1 MKVVALAGGVG
12 AAKFLSGLI
21 EIVPEQDLT
30 VIANTGDDFL
40 WMGLYICPD
49 LDTVT
54 YTLAGLSN
62 PETGWGVQGD
72 TFRCLDR
79 LQRLGGESWFR
90 IGDLDLATHLFR
102 TNRLRD
108 GCSLSEV
115 TAEICVRNEIH
126 CRILPMTDS
135 PVPTLVHTDEGVL
148 AFQEYF
154 VRRKCEPVVK
164 GFSFEGVELSQPAP
178 GVMEALVSSG
188 AVILCPSNPF
198 ISIGP
203 ILAVPGIR
211 EAMRQAEAT
220 VVAVS
225 PVVGGQAI
233 KGPTAAM
240 LAQLGHDVSA
250 AGVAAMYADILDAFV
265 LDTRDEALRSRVSDL
280 GLAVRT
286 AETIMNS
293 AQARVDL
300 ARAVMEMVP

>member
-1 MKVVALAGGVG
+1 
-12 AAKFLSGLI
+12 
-21 EIVPEQDLT
+21 
-30 VIANTGDDFL
+30 
-40 WMGLYICPD
+40 
-49 LDTVT
+49 
-54 YTLAGLSN
+54 
-62 PETGWGVQGD
+62 
-72 TFRCLDR
+72 
-79 LQRLGGESWFR
+79 
-90 IGDLDLATHLFR
+90 
-102 TNRLRD
+102 
-108 GCSLSEV
+108 
-115 TAEICVRNEIH
+115 
-126 CRILPMTDS
+126 
-135 PVPTLVHTDEGVL
+135 
-148 AFQEYF
+148 
-154 VRRKCEPVVK
+154 
-164 GFSFEGVELSQPAP
+164 
-178 GVMEALVSSG
+178 MEALVSSG
-188 AVILCPSNPF
+188 AVIVCPSNPF

-225 PVVGGQAI
+225 PVVEGQAI

-265 LDTRDEALRSRVSDL
+265 LDTRDEVLRSRVSDL

>member
-21 EIVPEQDLT
+21 EIVPEEDLT
-30 VIANTGDDFL
+30 IIVNTGDDFL

-79 LQRLGGESWFR
+79 LQRLGGKSWFR

-188 AVILCPSNPF
+188 AVIVCPSNPF

-225 PVVGGQAI
+225 PVVEGQAI

-265 LDTRDEALRSRVSDL
+265 LDTRDKALRSRISDL

-293 AQARVDL
+293 AQAGVDL

>member
-21 EIVPEQDLT
+21 EIVPPEDLT
-30 VIANTGDDFL
+30 IIVNTGDDFQ
-40 WMGLYICPD
+40 WMDLYICPD

-54 YTLAGLSN
+54 YALAGLSN
-62 PETGWGVQGD
+62 PDTGWGVQGD
-72 TFRCLDR
+72 TFRCLER

-90 IGDLDLATHLFR
+90 IGDLDLATHLLR
-102 TNRLRD
+102 THRLRN

-115 TAEICVRNEIH
+115 TAEICARNGIR
-126 CRILPMTDS
+126 CRILPMTNS
-135 PVPTLVHTDEGVL
+135 PVPTLVHTSEGVL

-154 VRRKCEPVVK
+154 VRRRCEPVVQ
-164 GFSFEGVELSQPAP
+164 GFTFEGVEQSQPAP
-178 GVMEALVSSG
+178 GIMEALASSDTII
-188 AVILCPSNPF
+188 VCPSNPF

-211 EAMRQAEAT
+211 EAVRHAEAT

-240 LAQLGHDVSA
+240 LGQLGHEVSA
-250 AGVAAMYADILDAFV
+250 AGVAAMYADILDTFI
-265 LDTRDEALRSRVSDL
+265 LDIRDEALRCRVLDL

-293 AQARVDL
+293 EPARMSL
-300 ARAVMEMVP
+300 ARMVMEMVL

>member
-1 MKVVALAGGVG
+1 
-12 AAKFLSGLI
+12 
-21 EIVPEQDLT
+21 
-30 VIANTGDDFL
+30 
-40 WMGLYICPD
+40 
-49 LDTVT
+49 
-54 YTLAGLSN
+54 
-62 PETGWGVQGD
+62 
-72 TFRCLDR
+72 
-79 LQRLGGESWFR
+79 
-90 IGDLDLATHLFR
+90 
-102 TNRLRD
+102 
-108 GCSLSEV
+108 
-115 TAEICVRNEIH
+115 
-126 CRILPMTDS
+126 MTDS

-188 AVILCPSNPF
+188 AVIVCPSNPF